1 MSALTDLL
9 VKDWH
14 CGVSPDSIITTEE
27 MIKEFDLKTESAED
41 IDFEAEF
48 LLKAINQSSK
58 FNVSFNLLRQN
69 AL

>member
-14 CGVSPDSIITTEE
+14 CGVSPDSIITTEG

-41 IDFEAEF
+41 IDFQSDF

-58 FNVSFNLLRQN
+58 FNVSINLLTHN